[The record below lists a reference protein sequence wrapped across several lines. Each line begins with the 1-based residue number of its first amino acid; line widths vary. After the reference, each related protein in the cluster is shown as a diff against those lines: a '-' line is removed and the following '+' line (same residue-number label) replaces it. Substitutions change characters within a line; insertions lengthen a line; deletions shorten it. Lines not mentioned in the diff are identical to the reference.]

1 MDGLGGSRGE
11 GWGWEGGFS
20 RSGAVAVEEAG
31 PTTSTKVFGIVPDVL
46 RDLDDHHVRI
56 VEPNGGDDVVHELG
70 RR

>member
-11 GWGWEGGFS
+11 GWGWEGGCS
-20 RSGAVAVEEAG
+20 RPGAG
-31 PTTSTKVFGIVPDVL
+31 PTTSTKVFCIVLDVL

-56 VEPNGGDDVVHELG
+56 IEPNGGDDVVHELG